1 MRATSVP
8 AVAETGTF
16 AGGLMSHRND
26 ATMSAGQSE
35 CPVCGH
41 MMEGYLCRLV
51 CPNCGNCEDCSD
63 AFRAGPIEAPRQ
75 ERDRAE
81 RSHRDSTDA

>member
-1 MRATSVP
+1 MGA
-8 AVAETGTF
+8 ALAHAGAEACVL
-16 AGGLMSHRND
+16 AGDAMSRRSD
-26 ATMSAGQSE
+26 VTTPAGQSE
-35 CPVCGH
+35 CPVCGY

-51 CPNCGNCEDCSD
+51 CLNCGNCEDCSD

-81 RSHRDSTDA
+81 PGHRDSKNT